1 MILADLLPGIAGR
14 LDGVLQ
20 GYEWI
25 IPELGICVLLVLGI
39 FTELF
44 LHGKSEKLASS
55 WRYFITQIGLALIL
69 VLAYQRYAMHSVGF
83 ASFQLFW
90 INEGSNAINLLV
102 ILLAFVLLV
111 VNQARSKSFQLEE
124 QIGFLSVLAGA
135 VLTGISN
142 HWLTV
147 YLSLELMS
155 LGTYVLVGIRKDQEG
170 ARASLPY
177 ILFGM
182 GTSAMFLYGVSLIYG
197 LSGTLYLHHPE
208 FSRALSMADPSLVG
222 LALGLLGAGILFKM
236 AWAPLHPWSP
246 DVLESL
252 PAGWMSWISTA
263 PKIAAAW
270 LGIRLMHII
279 PTEMVQVIAILAILT
294 LLVGHL
300 GALGQKNTKR
310 LLAYSSIAHGGFMAM
325 AWLFPAEEATKALVF
340 YGLTYGLSTMLVFYL
355 AEAGEAAYQAD
366 DLNRWD
372 GYAARQPGKAGLLL
386 LGFVALIGLPPAGT
400 FLAKITYFSL
410 LWQSFQTHNSLSIMT
425 LLAVAIFCTAISIYY
440 YLKIPFRMYL
450 KKAEVS
456 EGEALEKGMGFWIF
470 IWLAVGIILCLLAP
484 NLLFGD

>member
-1 MILADLLPGIAGR
+1 MILADMLLEIANR

-20 GYEWI
+20 GYEWM
-25 IPELGICVLLVLGI
+25 IPEIGVCGLLVLSI
-39 FTELF
+39 FAELL

-55 WRYFITQIGLALIL
+55 WRYFMTQIGLALLL
-69 VLAYQRYAMHSVGF
+69 VLAYQRYALQSVGF

-90 INEGSNAINLLV
+90 INEGSNAINLL
-102 ILLAFVLLV
+102 ILLLAFILLV
-111 VNQARSKSFQLEE
+111 VNQARAKSFHLEE

-142 HWLTV
+142 HWLSV

-182 GTSAMFLYGVSLIYG
+182 GTSAMFLYGVSLVYG
-197 LSGTLYLHHPE
+197 LSGTMYLHNPE
-208 FSRALSMADPSLVG
+208 FSRALSMADPSLLG
-222 LALGLLGAGILFKM
+222 LALGMVGAGILFKM

-270 LGIRLMHII
+270 LGIRLMHLI
-279 PTEMVQVIAILAILT
+279 PTEMGEVVAILAILT
-294 LLVGHL
+294 LFVGHL
-300 GALGQKNTKR
+300 GALGQTNTKR

-325 AWLFPAEEATKALVF
+325 AWLFPAEEGTKALVF

-355 AEAGEAAYQAD
+355 VD
-366 DLNRWD
+366 DDTYEREDLAKWN
-372 GYAARQPGKAGLLL
+372 GYASREPWKAGFLLVGL
-386 LGFVALIGLPPAGT
+386 VSLIGLPPAGT

-410 LWQSFQTHNSLSIMT
+410 LWESFQIHKSLAIMS
-425 LLAVAIFCTAISIYY
+425 LLVVAIISTAISIYY
-440 YLKIPFRMYL
+440 YLKIPYRMYL
-450 KKAEVS
+450 KKAS
-456 EGEALEKGMGFWIF
+456 DGGIQGEETGWESWVFLL
-470 IWLAVGIILCLLAP
+470 LACGIILCFLAP
-484 NLLFGD
+484 NLVFNA

>member
-1 MILADLLPGIAGR
+1 MILADMLLGIANR

-20 GYEWI
+20 GYEWM
-25 IPELGICVLLVLGI
+25 IPEIGVCGLLVLSI
-39 FTELF
+39 FAELF

-55 WRYFITQIGLALIL
+55 WRYFMTQIGLALLL
-69 VLAYQRYAMHSVGF
+69 VLAYQRYSLQSVGF

-90 INEGSNAINLLV
+90 INEGSNAINLLI
-102 ILLAFVLLV
+102 ILLAFILLV
-111 VNQARSKSFQLEE
+111 VNQARAKSFHLEE

-142 HWLTV
+142 HWLSV

-182 GTSAMFLYGVSLIYG
+182 GTSAMFLYGVSLVYG
-197 LSGTLYLHHPE
+197 LSGTMYLNNPE
-208 FSRALSMADPSLVG
+208 FSRALSMADPSLLG
-222 LALGLLGAGILFKM
+222 LALGMVGAGILFKM

-246 DVLESL
+246 DVLEIL

-270 LGIRLMHII
+270 LGIRLMHLI
-279 PTEMVQVIAILAILT
+279 PTEMGEVVAILAILT

-300 GALGQKNTKR
+300 GALGQTNTKR

-325 AWLFPAEEATKALVF
+325 AWLFPAEEGTKALIF
-340 YGLTYGLSTMLVFYL
+340 YGLTYGLSTMLVFNLVDDEPYEREDL
-355 AEAGEAAYQAD
+355 AKW
-366 DLNRWD
+366 N
-372 GYAARQPGKAGLLL
+372 GYASREPWKAGFLLVGL
-386 LGFVALIGLPPAGT
+386 VSLIGLPPAGT

-410 LWQSFQTHNSLSIMT
+410 LWESFQIHKSLAIMS
-425 LLAVAIFCTAISIYY
+425 LLVVAIISTAISIYY
-440 YLKIPFRMYL
+440 YLKIPYRMYL
-450 KKAEVS
+450 KKAS
-456 EGEALEKGMGFWIF
+456 DGGIQGEEKGWESWVFLL
-470 IWLAVGIILCLLAP
+470 LACGIILCFLAP
-484 NLLFGD
+484 NLVFNA

>member
-1 MILADLLPGIAGR
+1 
-14 LDGVLQ
+14 
-20 GYEWI
+20 
-25 IPELGICVLLVLGI
+25 
-39 FTELF
+39 
-44 LHGKSEKLASS
+44 
-55 WRYFITQIGLALIL
+55 
-69 VLAYQRYAMHSVGF
+69 
-83 ASFQLFW
+83 
-90 INEGSNAINLLV
+90 
-102 ILLAFVLLV
+102 
-111 VNQARSKSFQLEE
+111 
-124 QIGFLSVLAGA
+124 
-135 VLTGISN
+135 
-142 HWLTV
+142 
-147 YLSLELMS
+147 
-155 LGTYVLVGIRKDQEG
+155 
-170 ARASLPY
+170 
-177 ILFGM
+177 
-182 GTSAMFLYGVSLIYG
+182 
-197 LSGTLYLHHPE
+197 
-208 FSRALSMADPSLVG
+208 VG

-279 PTEMVQVIAILAILT
+279 PTEMVHVIAILAILT

-355 AEAGEAAYQAD
+355 AEEGEGAYQAD

-372 GYAARQPGKAGLLL
+372 GYASRQPGKAGLLL

-410 LWQSFQTHNSLSIMT
+410 LWQSFQTHNSLAIMT

-456 EGEALEKGMGFWIF
+456 EGEAVEKGMGFWIF